1 MCNKGGARLAKS
13 KTPMKR
19 ARMAKIRQASNMSK
33 KSAMK
38 TAIKKFEAAIAD
50 NNRSEAEAKLV
61 AAISIIDKNAGRG
74 IVHKNKAARTKS
86 RLAKKLNKL
95 GV

>member
-1 MCNKGGARLAKS
+1 MAKS

-19 ARMAKIRQASNMSK
+19 ARMAKIRQASNASK

-50 NNRSEAEAKLV
+50 NNRSEAEARLI

-95 GV
+95 EV

>member
-1 MCNKGGARLAKS
+1 LAKS

-38 TAIKKFEAAIAD
+38 TAIRKFEAAIAD
-50 NNRSEAEAKLV
+50 NNRSEAETRLV

-86 RLAKKLNKL
+86 RLAKKLNQL
-95 GV
+95 EQ

>member
-1 MCNKGGARLAKS
+1 MAKS

-19 ARMAKIRQASNMSK
+19 ARTAKIRQASNMSK

-38 TAIKKFEAAIAD
+38 TAIKKFETAVSD
-50 NNRSEAEAKLV
+50 KNRSEAEVRLV
-61 AAISIIDKNAGRG
+61 AATSLIDKNAGRG

-86 RLAKKLNKL
+86 RLAKKLNNL
-95 GV
+95 ATT

>member
-1 MCNKGGARLAKS
+1 MAKS

-19 ARMAKIRQASNMSK
+19 ARTAMIRKASNMSK

-50 NNRSEAEAKLV
+50 KNKSEAEARLV
-61 AAISIIDKNAGRG
+61 AATSIIDKNAGKG

-86 RLAKKLNKL
+86 RLAKQLNSL
-95 GV
+95 TR

>member
-1 MCNKGGARLAKS
+1 MAKS

-19 ARMAKIRQASNMSK
+19 ARMAKIRQASNASK

-38 TAIKKFEAAIAD
+38 TAIKKFETAIAD
-50 NNRSEAEAKLV
+50 NNRSEAEARLI

-95 GV
+95 EV